1 MSALGN
7 TILLIA
13 VRQTEGDADRV
24 LTTHGQ
30 KTTVLLGNKL
40 AAIVGPDLRR
50 APDLLNENLER
61 LPGTILRA
69 EEASKMTDRCSRQ
82 SKEDCSCSR
91 RWTPHQKDLEDP
103 HAPDREGSWRA
114 GDALDEGDGISCR
127 LDKHGRRKKTNAAD
141 HRERARE

>member
-50 APDLLNENLER
+50 APDLLDENLER

-69 EEASKMTDRCSRQ
+69 EEVSKMTTGVVVSQ
-82 SKEDCSCSR
+82 
-91 RWTPHQKDLEDP
+91 
-103 HAPDREGSWRA
+103 
-114 GDALDEGDGISCR
+114 
-127 LDKHGRRKKTNAAD
+127 KKTVVVAVVGL
-141 HRERARE
+141 HIKRTLKIRMHQTERVAGAREMPLMRATAYLAG